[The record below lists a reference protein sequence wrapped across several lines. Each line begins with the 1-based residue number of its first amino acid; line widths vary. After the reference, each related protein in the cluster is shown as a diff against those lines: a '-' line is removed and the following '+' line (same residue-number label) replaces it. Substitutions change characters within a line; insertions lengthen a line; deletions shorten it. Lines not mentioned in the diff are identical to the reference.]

1 MAEGA
6 LRIGIDVGGTN
17 TDAVVLD
24 ASDRVVAKAKRPT
37 TPDVTEGLRAALDAV
52 LAQLPGSSPTAS
64 GRTGSD
70 SLASGRLGSDP
81 LASGR
86 TGSDPLMSA
95 RDTSGALAS
104 AQGGW
109 GRVSRVMLGTTH
121 ATNAILERRN
131 LGRVAVLRLG
141 APATTAVPPLC
152 DWPGDLR
159 KAVSAGEAIVPGGH
173 YVDGREIA
181 PLDLGAVRRFL
192 DTVEA
197 DAVAV
202 TGVFSPASAEHERAV
217 EELVRQ
223 EYGLPVSMSHE
234 IGSLGLLE
242 RENATV
248 LNAALYG
255 VAAHVTEAL
264 VAALAERGLAARP
277 YLAQNDGTLMTVEHA
292 ARLPVSTI
300 GSGPANSLRG
310 AAFLSGVGDAIVADV
325 GGTSTD
331 LGVLV
336 GGFPRESAAA
346 VEIGGVLTNFRM
358 PDILAIALG
367 GGTVVRSDGVGPDSV
382 GYRISEEALVFG
394 GTTIT
399 MTDAAVAAGRIPPG
413 TTGWRERLRAAIRE
427 DPSTSQISD
436 ISEIF
441 RDTVERGIAI
451 ADGMVVDAVDRMAL
465 RRADRPLVA
474 VGGGAFLLPAEISG
488 VSRVIRP
495 EHAEVAN
502 AVGAAIALASGR
514 IDTILPA
521 GESRSKAIERVKEEA
536 AARAVAAGADP
547 AQVEIVDLL
556 EVPLSYLSEPAVRVH
571 VKAAGPLAR

>member
-24 ASDRVVAKAKRPT
+24 AADRVVAKAKRPT
-37 TPDVTEGLRAALDAV
+37 TPDVTAGLRAALDAV
-52 LAQLPGSSPTAS
+52 LAEVAAWDRIT
-64 GRTGSD
+64 
-70 SLASGRLGSDP
+70 
-81 LASGR
+81 
-86 TGSDPLMSA
+86 
-95 RDTSGALAS
+95 
-104 AQGGW
+104 
-109 GRVSRVMLGTTH
+109 RVMLGTTH

-141 APATTAVPPLC
+141 APATTSVPPLS
-152 DWPGDLR
+152 DWPDDLR

-173 YVDGREIA
+173 YVDGREIS
-181 PLDLGAVRRFL
+181 PLDLGAIRRFL
-192 DTVEA
+192 DGVRA

-202 TGVFSPASAEHERAV
+202 TGVFSPASADQERVV
-217 EELVRQ
+217 EELVGN
-223 EYGLPVSMSHE
+223 EYGLSVSVSHE

-255 VAAHVTEAL
+255 VAAHVTDAL
-264 VAALAERGLAARP
+264 VAALAERGLGARP
-277 YLAQNDGTLMTVEHA
+277 YLAQNDGTLMTVAHA

-310 AAFLSGVGDAIVADV
+310 AAFLSGVRDAIVADV

-331 LGVLV
+331 LGVLA

-367 GGTVVRSDGVGPDSV
+367 GGTVIRAAGGTVGPDSV
-382 GYRISEEALVFG
+382 GYRIAEEALVFG
-394 GTTIT
+394 GST
-399 MTDAAVAAGRIPPG
+399 MTLTDAAVAGGRVPADAA
-413 TTGWRERLRAAIRE
+413 GWRERLEAAAANMSETFGDTLQRALAVA
-427 DPSTSQISD
+427 DA
-436 ISEIF
+436 
-441 RDTVERGIAI
+441 TVI
-451 ADGMVVDAVDRMAL
+451 DAVDRMAL
-465 RRADRPLVA
+465 GRADRPLVA
-474 VGGGAFLLPAEISG
+474 VGGGAFLLPAEIPG
-488 VSRVIRP
+488 VSRVVRP

-514 IDTILPA
+514 VDTILPA
-521 GESRSKAIERVKEEA
+521 GESRSKAIERAKEEA

-547 AQVEIVDLL
+547 AGVEIVDLL

-571 VKAAGPLAR
+571 VKAAGPLSR

>member
-1 MAEGA
+1 MADLPE

-17 TDAVVLD
+17 TDAVALD
-24 ASDRVVAKAKRPT
+24 AGGRVIAKAKRPT

-52 LAQLPGSSPTAS
+52 LGE
-64 GRTGSD
+64 
-70 SLASGRLGSDP
+70 LGE
-81 LASGR
+81 G
-86 TGSDPLMSA
+86 A
-95 RDTSGALAS
+95 RIG
-104 AQGGW
+104 
-109 GRVSRVMLGTTH
+109 RVMLGTTH
-121 ATNAILERRN
+121 ATNAILERRG
-131 LGRVAVLRLG
+131 LGRVAVVRLG
-141 APATTAVPPLC
+141 APATTSVPPLS

-159 KAVSAGEAIVPGGH
+159 EAVSAGEAILPGGH
-173 YVDGREIA
+173 YVDGREIS
-181 PLDLGAVRRFL
+181 PPDLDAVRRFL
-192 DTVEA
+192 DGTRADGARA

-202 TGVFSPASAEHERAV
+202 TSVFSPASDEHERLVA
-217 EELVRQ
+217 ELVAA

-255 VAAHVTEAL
+255 VAAHVTDAL
-264 VAALAERGLAARP
+264 VTALDERGLGVPGRRAEP

-310 AAFLSGVGDAIVADV
+310 AAFLSGVADAIVVDV

-331 LGVLV
+331 LGVLS

-367 GGTVVRSDGVGPDSV
+367 GGTKVRRHGVGPDSV
-382 GYRISEEALVFG
+382 GYRIVREALVFG
-394 GTTIT
+394 GGTAT
-399 MTDAAVAAGRIPPG
+399 MTDAAVAAGRGPREAP
-413 TTGWRERLRAAIRE
+413 GWRDRLAAALG
-427 DPSTSQISD
+427 DM
-436 ISEIF
+436 SE
-441 RDTVERGIAI
+441 EI
-451 ADGMVVDAVDRMAL
+451 ADTLERAVMIADEMVIDAVDRMSL
-465 RRADRPLVA
+465 GKTDRPLVA
-474 VGGGAFLLPAEISG
+474 VGGGAFLLPDRVPG

-514 IDTILPA
+514 VDTILPA
-521 GESRSKAIERVKEEA
+521 GDSRSEAIERAKEEA
-536 AARAVAAGADP
+536 VGRAVAAGADP
-547 AQVEIVDLL
+547 SGVEIVDLL

>member
-1 MAEGA
+1 MAD

-17 TDAVVLD
+17 TDAVVLGAD
-24 ASDRVVAKAKRPT
+24 NRVIAKAKRPT

-52 LAQLPGSSPTAS
+52 LAELPPPRTPGAS
-64 GRTGSD
+64 KKPD
-70 SLASGRLGSDP
+70 
-81 LASGR
+81 
-86 TGSDPLMSA
+86 
-95 RDTSGALAS
+95 GAGAPE
-104 AQGGW
+104 Q
-109 GRVSRVMLGTTH
+109 RITRVMLGTTH

-141 APATTAVPPLC
+141 APATTSVPPLS
-152 DWPGDLR
+152 DWPDDLR
-159 KAVSAGEAIVPGGH
+159 AAVSAGEAIVRGGH
-173 YVDGREIA
+173 YVDGREIS
-181 PLDLGAVRRFL
+181 PPDLDAVRRFL
-192 DTVEA
+192 DGTEA

-202 TGVFSPASAEHERAV
+202 TSVFSPASDEHERLVA
-217 EELVRQ
+217 ELIRA
-223 EYGLPVSMSHE
+223 EYGLPVSVSHE

-255 VAAHVTEAL
+255 VAAHVTGAL
-264 VAALAERGLAARP
+264 VTALAERGLGAQP

-310 AAFLSGVGDAIVADV
+310 AAFLSGVTDAIVVDV

-331 LGVLV
+331 LGVLT

-367 GGTVVRSDGVGPDSV
+367 GGTVVRDRGIGPDSV
-382 GYRISEEALVFG
+382 GYRITGEALVFG
-394 GTTIT
+394 GGTVT
-399 MTDAAVAAGRIPPG
+399 MTDAAVAAGRSPRDAA
-413 TTGWRERLRAAIRE
+413 GWRERLEAAIDLSE
-427 DPSTSQISD
+427 KTGMTD
-436 ISEIF
+436 IAE
-441 RDTVERGIAI
+441 GIGDALSRAVAL
-451 ADGMVVDAVDRMAL
+451 ADELIIDAVDRMAL
-465 RRADRPLVA
+465 GRADRPLVA
-474 VGGGAFLLPAEISG
+474 VGGGAFLLPDHIPGA
-488 VSRVIRP
+488 SRVIRP

-502 AVGAAIALASGR
+502 AVGAAIALAGGR
-514 IDTILPA
+514 VDTILPA
-521 GESRSKAIERVKEEA
+521 GDNRSEAIERAKVEA
-536 AARAVAAGADP
+536 VARAVAAGAD
-547 AQVEIVDLL
+547 ASGVEIVDLL

>member
-52 LAQLPGSSPTAS
+52 LADVAS
-64 GRTGSD
+64 WERIT
-70 SLASGRLGSDP
+70 
-81 LASGR
+81 
-86 TGSDPLMSA
+86 
-95 RDTSGALAS
+95 
-104 AQGGW
+104 
-109 GRVSRVMLGTTH
+109 RVMLGTTH

-141 APATTAVPPLC
+141 APATTAVPPLS
-152 DWPGDLR
+152 DWPDDLR
-159 KAVSAGEAIVPGGH
+159 EAVSAGEVIVPGGH
-173 YVDGREIA
+173 YVDGREIGS
-181 PLDLGAVRRFL
+181 LDLGAIRRFL
-192 DTVEA
+192 DGVRA

-202 TGVFSPASAEHERAV
+202 TGVFSPASADHERVV
-217 EELVRQ
+217 EELVRD
-223 EYGLPVSMSHE
+223 EYELPVSMSHE

-264 VAALAERGLAARP
+264 VTALAERGLAARP
-277 YLAQNDGTLMTVEHA
+277 YLAQNDGTLMTVAHA

-310 AAFLSGVGDAIVADV
+310 AAFLSGVRDAIVADV

-367 GGTVVRSDGVGPDSV
+367 GGTVVRPGGAGVRVGPDSV
-382 GYRISEEALVFG
+382 GYRIAEEALVFG
-394 GTTIT
+394 GATTT
-399 MTDAAVAAGRIPPG
+399 LTDAAVAGGRVPANAADWRDRLEAAAHATTAAKPTGTAAYGAG
-413 TTGWRERLRAAIRE
+413 
-427 DPSTSQISD
+427 DM
-436 ISEIF
+436 SETF
-441 RDTVERGIAI
+441 RDTLQSALAV
-451 ADGMVVDAVDRMAL
+451 ADAMVIDAVDRMAL
-465 RRADRPLVA
+465 GRADRPLVA
-474 VGGGAFLLPAEISG
+474 VGGGAFLLPAEIPG
-488 VSRVIRP
+488 VSGVIRP
-495 EHAEVAN
+495 EHADVAN

-514 IDTILPA
+514 VDTILPA
-521 GESRSKAIERVKEEA
+521 GESRANAIERVKEEA

-547 AQVEIVDLL
+547 ARVEIVDLL

-571 VKAAGPLAR
+571 VKAAGPLSR